1 MPDDLSKRSSGV
13 GVSSRSRAM
22 TDRMSGRT
30 AFERIALLLQG
41 GGALGSYL
49 AGLYKAHAEADLHP
63 DWVAFGAGTFSI
75 EGRRGIAASPTETSP
90 ASVERGFAAG
100 RQDRPLPPGILAMIG
115 LAPEL
120 TLARRARIIIVS
132 VPTLVAW
139 QIGAGCSLAR
149 A

>member
-30 AFERIALLLQG
+30 AFERIALLLQR
-41 GGALGSYL
+41 GGALG
-49 AGLYKAHAEADLHP
+49 YKAHAEADLHP

-100 RQDRPLPPGILAMIG
+100 RQDRPPPPGILAMIG